1 MDIIKEYK
9 FAWGGSIGV
18 TDTKH
23 YIPMYEGRELG
34 LYSQYDDAKSKVVE
48 VGVKEWDDQ
57 SAWYDRDSRFDNDIL
72 RACEFAAGCDDV
84 GWHLYQ
90 DVSACGSTY
99 DVYDVLRDRIHIL
112 EIKNIQSLWED
123 QERHSRLNPYLS

>member
-1 MDIIKEYK
+1 MKIVKEYK

-34 LYSQYDDAKSKVVE
+34 LYSQYDDAKSKAIDI
-48 VGVKEWDDQ
+48 GVKEWKDQ
-57 SAWYDRDSRFDNDIL
+57 STWYDKDSKL
-72 RACEFAAGCDDV
+72 ESSLLKACEGAAQCEDV
-84 GWHLYQ
+84 GWHIYQ
-90 DVSACGSTY
+90 DVLTCQSAC

-123 QERHSRLNPYLS
+123 QERHSKLNPHLS